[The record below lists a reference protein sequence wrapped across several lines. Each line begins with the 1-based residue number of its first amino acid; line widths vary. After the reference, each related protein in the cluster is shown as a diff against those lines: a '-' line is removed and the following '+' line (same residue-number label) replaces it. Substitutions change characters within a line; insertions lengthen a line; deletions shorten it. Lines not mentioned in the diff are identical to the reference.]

1 MEDEKRQIRIL
12 IGIAAIL
19 CALIIGYNLFF
30 VPGVEIVTVTVPES
44 ESSLENSEDI
54 SSPYWNGRLNINTA
68 SVEELDEFLPGI
80 GPVTAQK
87 IVDYRTAYGS
97 FSSIEEIM
105 NVSGIGEKTFADIQN
120 LITV

>member
-44 ESSLENSEDI
+44 ESSLENSKDI

>member
-44 ESSLENSEDI
+44 ESSLENPGDL

-87 IVDYRTAYGS
+87 IVDYRTAYGP

>member
-19 CALIIGYNLFF
+19 CALVIGYNLFF

-44 ESSLENSEDI
+44 ESLLENPNGL

-87 IVDYRTAYGS
+87 IVDYRTAYGA

>member
-87 IVDYRTAYGS
+87 IVDYRTTYGP

>member
-44 ESSLENSEDI
+44 ESSLENSKDI
-54 SSPYWNGRLNINTA
+54 SSPYWNCLLYTSRC
-68 SVEELDEFLPGI
+68 V
-80 GPVTAQK
+80 
-87 IVDYRTAYGS
+87 
-97 FSSIEEIM
+97 
-105 NVSGIGEKTFADIQN
+105 
-120 LITV
+120 